1 MRWLLMTKDIKKI
14 IAKVANVDVTI
25 ITDETELV
33 ADLELDSMDVL
44 DIVTELEKTYPIDIP
59 GEAMTEFFSVED
71 IQLCVNELMAKND

>member
-1 MRWLLMTKDIKKI
+1 MTKEIKKI
-14 IAKVANVDVTI
+14 IAKVANVDVTSV
-25 ITDETELV
+25 TDETELV

-44 DIVTELEKTYPIDIP
+44 DIVTELEKAYPIDIP

>member
-1 MRWLLMTKDIKKI
+1 MTKEIKKI

>member
-1 MRWLLMTKDIKKI
+1 MTKDIKKT

>member
-1 MRWLLMTKDIKKI
+1 MTKDIKKI